1 MIYRVSA
8 HFKELFKMKILVI
21 VDMQNDFIN
30 GALGTPEAQA
40 AVGDVAKKISGF
52 DGNLICIT
60 KDTHRSADYLKTQEG
75 QLLPVEHCIEGTH
88 GWRLDDIIAT
98 AISHAAID
106 AGKSVSV
113 FQKGTFGSVEL
124 GDYLVELSARMK
136 QRIEEIV
143 LLDSAPTSAL
153 SLTHCS
159 SKRFC
164 LRRKSPLTLPAAPA
178 LPRRATTMLWLL

>member
-1 MIYRVSA
+1 
-8 HFKELFKMKILVI
+8 MKVLVV

-40 AVGDVAKKISGF
+40 TVGDVAKKISDF
-52 DGNLICIT
+52 DGDLICIT

-88 GWRLDDIIAT
+88 GWRLDDSIAT
-98 AISHAAID
+98 AVSHAAID

-143 LLDSAPTSAL
+143 FVGLCTDICVISNALLVKAFLPETKITVDAACCAGVTPASHNNAL
-153 SLTHCS
+153 
-159 SKRFC
+159 
-164 LRRKSPLTLPAAPA
+164 AAMKA
-178 LPRRATTMLWLL
+178 CQINVENWEV

>member
-52 DGNLICIT
+52 DGDLICIT

-113 FQKGTFGSVEL
+113 FQKDTFGSVE
-124 GDYLVELSARMK
+124 SFS
-136 QRIEEIV
+136 
-143 LLDSAPTSAL
+143 LDSAPTSAL

>member
-1 MIYRVSA
+1 
-8 HFKELFKMKILVI
+8 MKILVI

-52 DGNLICIT
+52 DGDLICIT

-106 AGKSVSV
+106 AGEKRIRIPEGYVWLCRA
-113 FQKGTFGSVEL
+113 GRLPGRTFCQNE
-124 GDYLVELSARMK
+124 
-136 QRIEEIV
+136 
-143 LLDSAPTSAL
+143 
-153 SLTHCS
+153 
-159 SKRFC
+159 
-164 LRRKSPLTLPAAPA
+164 AAY
-178 LPRRATTMLWLL
+178 

>member
-52 DGNLICIT
+52 DGDLICIT

-75 QLLPVEHCIEGTH
+75 QLLPVEHCIEGT
-88 GWRLDDIIAT
+88 GGST
-98 AISHAAID
+98 IS
-106 AGKSVSV
+106 
-113 FQKGTFGSVEL
+113 
-124 GDYLVELSARMK
+124 
-136 QRIEEIV
+136 
-143 LLDSAPTSAL
+143 
-153 SLTHCS
+153 
-159 SKRFC
+159 
-164 LRRKSPLTLPAAPA
+164 
-178 LPRRATTMLWLL
+178 LPRPLVMRLSTRGKAYPYSRRIRLAL

>member
-1 MIYRVSA
+1 
-8 HFKELFKMKILVI
+8 MKILVV

-40 AVGDVAKKISGF
+40 IVGNVAKKISEF
-52 DGNLICIT
+52 DGDLICVT
-60 KDTHRSADYLKTQEG
+60 KDTHYSDDYLNTQEG
-75 QLLPVEHCIEGTH
+75 RLLPVEHCIEGTH
-88 GWRLDDIIAT
+88 GWRLDDTIAS

-124 GDYLVELSARMK
+124 GDYLVELSARRK

-143 LLDSAPTSAL
+143 FVGLCTDICVISNALLVKAFLPETKITVDATCCAGVTPASHNNAL
-153 SLTHCS
+153 
-159 SKRFC
+159 
-164 LRRKSPLTLPAAPA
+164 AAMKA
-178 LPRRATTMLWLL
+178 CQINVENWEV

>member
-40 AVGDVAKKISGF
+40 AVGDVAKKISDF
-52 DGNLICIT
+52 DGDLICIT

-88 GWRLDDIIAT
+88 GWRLDDNGKFKFPSPIPLKKALVDMLEDKVDERYYLPDDKV
-98 AISHAAID
+98 AAMITPP
-106 AGKSVSV
+106 V
-113 FQKGTFGSVEL
+113 QTN
-124 GDYLVELSARMK
+124 
-136 QRIEEIV
+136 Q
-143 LLDSAPTSAL
+143 
-153 SLTHCS
+153 
-159 SKRFC
+159 
-164 LRRKSPLTLPAAPA
+164 
-178 LPRRATTMLWLL
+178 